1 MQALRGWDILQ
12 AKKHCLSWQNLLIA
26 AESRQVKRQ
35 IFTPG
40 LSMGKSVRAL
50 FAVLFLS
57 SSVWLCAQ
65 KIGAQTTTSPAP
77 AIIPLDQ
84 IHEGMRGTALT
95 VFQGVK
101 PESMD
106 VEVLGVMHNVN
117 GPKGD
122 IILVRLHG
130 TKPEYTGVV
139 AGMSGSPVYFD
150 GKLAG
155 ALAFRIGEFSKE
167 PIAGVTPIEEMLE
180 INASDHRPAIMRA
193 SLPDGNLPDGNRANA
208 KSVNT
213 GGAMQTASPG
223 ESSGLPIQSYGNYLQ
238 PIETPLVFNGFSAE
252 TLQRYGSQLAAAGIV
267 PVMGIGSSSNSKQP
281 EPIEAGSAVSAVLVR
296 GDMDIAATCT
306 VTYVDPQRLLACG
319 HPLLQFGDVDL
330 PMTKATV
337 LATLPSPMNA
347 FKIVNTTE
355 TIGAFVQD
363 RQNGIMGVPG
373 QESKMIPVTVAL
385 HTGSATKEFHY
396 EVLNN
401 ARLSPLAM
409 MATVFNALHGTNE
422 YGEDVTYRMNGALS
436 VKGYPD
442 VTLRNMF
449 APQDNGQPA
458 AALAAASIGER
469 FGRIYSNPF
478 DAPDVLGVKLD
489 FDLVSERRSARLEAS
504 RTDLT
509 EARPG
514 DEIMVET
521 VIRPYRGER
530 LVRQIPIKIPTSTS
544 VGTLHILV
552 SDGETLDRL
561 HRGTPMMNRGL
572 GLAPTIALLNRERAN
587 DRVYISL
594 IESDPE
600 AMIADKVM
608 PTLPLSVMNVMD
620 NMRGTQDMVVLGES
634 SVSEA
639 STEPLDYVVSGAQ
652 MLTINIK

>member
-1 MQALRGWDILQ
+1 M
-12 AKKHCLSWQNLLIA
+12 
-26 AESRQVKRQ
+26 
-35 IFTPG
+35 
-40 LSMGKSVRAL
+40 
-50 FAVLFLS
+50 
-57 SSVWLCAQ
+57 
-65 KIGAQTTTSPAP
+65 
-77 AIIPLDQ
+77 PLDQ

-106 VEVLGVMHNVN
+106 VEVLGVMRNVN

-167 PIAGVTPIEEMLE
+167 PIAGVTPIEVMLE
-180 INASDHRPAIMRA
+180 INALDHSPANSPASSSANSPAPMRA
-193 SLPDGNLPDGNRANA
+193 SLLDTTSPNQVGTTP
-208 KSVNT
+208 
-213 GGAMQTASPG
+213 TAS
-223 ESSGLPIQSYGNYLQ
+223 SGGSAALPPQNYSNYLK
-238 PIETPLVFNGFSAE
+238 PIETPLVFNGFSDE
-252 TLQRYGSQLAAAGIV
+252 TLQRYGSQFAAAGII
-267 PVMGIGSSSNSKQP
+267 PVMGIGSSSDRKQP

-319 HPLLQFGDVDL
+319 HPLMQFGEVDF

-337 LATLPSPMNA
+337 LATLPSPLNA

-355 TIGAFVQD
+355 TVGAFVQD
-363 RQNGIMGVPG
+363 RQSGIMGVPG
-373 QESKMIPVTVAL
+373 RESKMIPVTVVL
-385 HTGSATKEFHY
+385 HTQGEHGTATKEFHY

-409 MATVFNALHGTNE
+409 MATVFNALHGTNQ
-422 YGEDVTYRMNGALS
+422 YGEDITYRMNGVLN
-436 VKGYPD
+436 VKGYPE

-469 FGRIYSNPF
+469 FGRIYSNPL
-478 DAPDVLGVKLD
+478 DAPDVQGVRLD
-489 FDLVSERRSARLEAS
+489 FDLVRERRSARLEAT
-504 RTDLT
+504 RTDMT

-514 DEIMVET
+514 DQIMVET

-530 LVRQIPIKIPTSTS
+530 LVRQIPIRIPTSTS
-544 VGTLHILV
+544 KGTLRILV
-552 SDGETLDRL
+552 SDGDTLDRM

-572 GLAPTIALLNRERAN
+572 GLAPTIALLNKERAN
-587 DRVYISL
+587 DRVYVSL
-594 IESDPE
+594 IQSDPE
-600 AMIADKVM
+600 AMVADKVM
-608 PTLPLSVMNVMD
+608 PTLPLSVMNVME

-652 MLTINIK
+652 MLTISIK

>member
-1 MQALRGWDILQ
+1 M
-12 AKKHCLSWQNLLIA
+12 
-26 AESRQVKRQ
+26 
-35 IFTPG
+35 
-40 LSMGKSVRAL
+40 
-50 FAVLFLS
+50 
-57 SSVWLCAQ
+57 
-65 KIGAQTTTSPAP
+65 
-77 AIIPLDQ
+77 PLDQ
-84 IHEGMRGTALT
+84 IHEGMKGTALT

-106 VEVLGVMHNVN
+106 VEVLGVMRNVN

-130 TKPEYTGVV
+130 SKPEYTGVV

-180 INASDHRPAIMRA
+180 INALDHSPARGPARGPAPAALRA
-193 SLPDGNLPDGNRANA
+193 SLSDDNA
-208 KSVNT
+208 SEQNAT
-213 GGAMQTASPG
+213 TQTASPG
-223 ESSGLPIQSYGNYLQ
+223 EGATLPSQNYGNYLK
-238 PIETPLVFNGFSAE
+238 PIETPLVFNGFSDE
-252 TLQRYGSQLAAAGIV
+252 TLQRYGSQFAAAGIV
-267 PVMGIGSSSNSKQP
+267 PVMGIGSASDRKQP

-306 VTYVDPQRLLACG
+306 VTYVDAQRLLACG
-319 HPLLQFGDVDL
+319 HPLLQFGEVDL
-330 PMTKATV
+330 PMTKARV
-337 LATLPSPMNA
+337 LATLPSPLNG

-355 TIGAFVQD
+355 TVGAFVQD

-373 QESKMIPVTVAL
+373 RESKMIPVTVAM
-385 HTGSATKEFHY
+385 HSGTSTKEFHY

-422 YGEDVTYRMNGALS
+422 YGEDITYRMNGVLK
-436 VKGYPD
+436 VKGYAD

-458 AALAAASIGER
+458 AALAAATIGER

-478 DAPDVLGVKLD
+478 DAPDIEGVKLD
-489 FDLVSERRSARLEAS
+489 FDLVRERRSARLEAA
-504 RTDLT
+504 RTDMT

-514 DEIMVET
+514 DQIVVET

-530 LVRQIPIKIPTSTS
+530 LVRHIPIRIPTSTS
-544 VGTLHILV
+544 KGTLRVLV
-552 SDGETLDRL
+552 SDGDTLDRM

-572 GLAPTIALLNRERAN
+572 GLAPTIALLNKERAN
-587 DRVYISL
+587 DRVYVSL
-594 IESDPE
+594 IGSDPE

-639 STEPLDYVVSGAQ
+639 STDSLDYVVSGAQ

>member
-1 MQALRGWDILQ
+1 M
-12 AKKHCLSWQNLLIA
+12 
-26 AESRQVKRQ
+26 
-35 IFTPG
+35 
-40 LSMGKSVRAL
+40 
-50 FAVLFLS
+50 
-57 SSVWLCAQ
+57 
-65 KIGAQTTTSPAP
+65 
-77 AIIPLDQ
+77 PLDQ
-84 IHEGMRGTALT
+84 IHEGMKGTALT

-106 VEVLGVMHNVN
+106 VEVLGVMHNAN

-180 INASDHRPAIMRA
+180 INALDHTSTRSQTPAT
-193 SLPDGNLPDGNRANA
+193 LRANA
-208 KSVNT
+208 ADGSLSHQNAT
-213 GGAMQTASPG
+213 AQTASPG
-223 ESSGLPIQSYGNYLQ
+223 ERASVPAQSYSNYLT
-238 PIETPLVFNGFSAE
+238 PIETPLVFNGFSAD
-252 TLQRYGSQLAAAGIV
+252 TLERYSSQFAAAGIV
-267 PVMGIGSSSNSKQP
+267 PVMGIGSASNRKQP

-319 HPLLQFGDVDL
+319 HPLLQFGEVDL

-337 LATLPSPMNA
+337 LATLPSPLNA

-355 TIGAFVQD
+355 TFGAFVQD

-373 QESKMIPVTVAL
+373 RESKMIPVTVAM
-385 HTGSATKEFHY
+385 HIQEEHGSTGHSSATKEFHY

-401 ARLSPLAM
+401 ARLSPVAM

-422 YGEDVTYRMNGALS
+422 YGEDITYRMKGVLS

-442 VTLRNMF
+442 VTLRNMY

-478 DAPDVLGVKLD
+478 DAPDIQGVKLD
-489 FDLVSERRSARLEAS
+489 FDLVRERRSAHLEAA
-504 RTDLT
+504 RTDMT

-514 DEIMVET
+514 DEITVET

-530 LVRQIPIKIPTSTS
+530 LVRQIPIRIPTSTS
-544 VGTLHILV
+544 KGTLRILV
-552 SDGETLDRL
+552 SDGDTLDRM

-572 GLAPTIALLNRERAN
+572 GLAPTIALLNQEHNN
-587 DRVYISL
+587 DRVYVSL
-594 IESDPE
+594 IQSDPE
-600 AMIADKVM
+600 AMVADKVM
-608 PTLPLSVMNVMD
+608 PTLPLSVMNVME

-639 STEPLDYVVSGAQ
+639 STDPLDYVVSGAQ
-652 MLTINIK
+652 MLTINVK